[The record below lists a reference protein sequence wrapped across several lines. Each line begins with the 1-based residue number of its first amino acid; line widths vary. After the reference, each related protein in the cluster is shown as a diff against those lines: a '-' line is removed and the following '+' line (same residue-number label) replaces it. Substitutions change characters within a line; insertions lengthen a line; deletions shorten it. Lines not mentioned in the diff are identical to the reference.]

1 MPGWPTTPTTPT
13 TPTGLHGAH
22 FGKACKGDTL
32 SFDLFYEALISGLL
46 LGCFYAAVSIGLS
59 VAFGLVDVPHI
70 AHPTFLVLGGYG
82 AVLLGRYGLDP
93 ILAGLVLIPLFYV
106 VGLLVYQFYY
116 ASFEKHG
123 SDTGL
128 RGLAFFFGF
137 SFLMEAALILMFGVD
152 QQMVEARYIGGALS
166 IGETRLPY
174 RMLMACGVG
183 LTLTILITLYL
194 SRTFT
199 GRALKAVAQ
208 DADALLL
215 IGANPVKIKRI
226 GFGIATGITA
236 IAGALLVI
244 TGPIEPG
251 LGRLY
256 IGRTFCIVVLAGLG
270 SMPGTMVAALIVG
283 VAESLVLSSFGASW
297 AAAVSFGMLLLVL
310 AFRPSGLF
318 GR

>member
-1 MPGWPTTPTTPT
+1 V
-13 TPTGLHGAH
+13 
-22 FGKACKGDTL
+22 
-32 SFDLFYEALISGLL
+32 SIDLLYDALISGIL

-59 VAFGLVDVPHI
+59 VAFGLVDVPNI

-82 AVLLGRYGLDP
+82 AYLLGGYGFDP
-93 ILAGLVLIPLFYV
+93 IVAGIVLIPLFYV
-106 VGLLVYQFYY
+106 IGLFVYQFYY
-116 ASFEKHG
+116 VTFEKHG

-128 RGLAFFFGF
+128 RGLAFFFGVAF
-137 SFLMEAALILMFGVD
+137 VMEAGLNIAFGVD
-152 QQMVEARYIGGALS
+152 QRMVEAPYIGGSVSLGDS
-166 IGETRLPY
+166 RIPL
-174 RMLMACGVG
+174 RMLVACGIG
-183 LTLTILITLYL
+183 LALTAAITLYL

-208 DADALLL
+208 DAGALVLV
-215 IGANPVKIKRI
+215 GADPVKIKRV

-251 LGRLY
+251 MGRLY
-256 IGRTFCIVVLAGLG
+256 IGRTFCIVVLAGMG
-270 SMPGTMVAALIVG
+270 SMPGTLVAALIVG
-283 VAESLVLSSFGASW
+283 IAESIVLSSFGASW
-297 AAAVSFGMLLLVL
+297 AGAVSFGMLLLVL